1 MDGED
6 TGRGASSGAA
16 TPPRGGAGF
25 IVRTRPTFNSVD
37 DERRH
42 RLERLAAVCRVFGQ
56 KGFAEGVLGHVTVR
70 DPANP
75 ELIWV
80 NPLGVSFRKMR
91 VSSLICVDHEGNTV
105 EGRGA
110 VNPVGLR
117 LHAAIH
123 EARPEVEAVCHAHSV
138 YGKAWSTLGRPL
150 DPITQDSCVFFGNQ
164 AIVREPRVTFDR
176 PSAVAFAS
184 AFGDKRMAIQVG
196 HGLFTTGQSVDE
208 AAWWFL
214 LMDEACRVQLL
225 AEAAG
230 KPEIWPEP
238 MARGLGAGLGSP
250 EFGWLSFQPFWD
262 EISEDEPDL
271 LA

>member
-1 MDGED
+1 M
-6 TGRGASSGAA
+6 TSSTPVPGAKE
-16 TPPRGGAGF
+16 GAGF
-25 IVRTRPTFNSVD
+25 LVRKRPAFATVD
-37 DERRH
+37 EERRY
-42 RLERLAAVCRVFGQ
+42 RLERLTAVCRVFGH

-70 DPANP
+70 DPGDLD
-75 ELIWV
+75 LIWV

-91 VSSLICVDHEGNTV
+91 VSSLICVDHDGRTVTGEGT
-105 EGRGA
+105 

-138 YGKAWSTLGRPL
+138 YGKAWSVLGRPL
-150 DPITQDSCVFFGNQ
+150 DPITQDSCVFFDNQ
-164 AIVREPRVTFDR
+164 AIIREPRVTFDR
-176 PSAVAFAS
+176 AAAS
-184 AFGDKRMAIQVG
+184 AFAEALGDKRMAIQVG
-196 HGLFTTGQSVDE
+196 HGLFTTGLSVDE

-230 KPEIWPEP
+230 TPEIWPAP
-238 MARGLGAGLGSP
+238 MAKGLGAGLGSP
-250 EFGWLSFQPFWD
+250 DFGWLSFQPFWD

-271 LA
+271 FL